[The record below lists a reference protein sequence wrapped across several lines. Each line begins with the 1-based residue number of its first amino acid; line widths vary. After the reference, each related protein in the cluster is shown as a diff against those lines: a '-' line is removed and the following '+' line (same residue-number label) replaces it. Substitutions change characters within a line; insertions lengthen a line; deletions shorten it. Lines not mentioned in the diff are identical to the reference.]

1 MTIGGHHE
9 LLLLA
14 TRPTHRE
21 EHFNQRKILRIHLKD
36 SAENK
41 LPILSFV
48 VSETF
53 PPPPT
58 TTDGHHESLLLTAR
72 PQHREEH
79 FNQSKI
85 LKIHLKDLVEKKLP
99 ILSFVVSLR

>member
-1 MTIGGHHE
+1 MKNTISRQNSTQTT
-9 LLLLA
+9 L
-14 TRPTHRE
+14 
-21 EHFNQRKILRIHLKD
+21 
-36 SAENK
+36 
-41 LPILSFV
+41 
-48 VSETF
+48 ETF
-53 PPPPT
+53 SPPPT